1 MFKRASDSS
10 LRSMCECH
18 VSSEITVIKSW
29 HSSFTVVADI
39 YKKKPSEKTFDFLYF
54 YVLKEGHIVFLE
66 RYVSIT

>member
-39 YKKKPSEKTFDFLYF
+39 IKRNRQKKHSTFLYF